1 MDIILIG
8 MPGCGKTTIGKRAAE
23 MLNREFVD
31 IDEKIEEA
39 EKRKIN
45 EIFSCDGEE
54 YFRRCET
61 NCLRK
66 ELGRDRVIS
75 TGGGIVTVDK
85 NIDILKSGD
94 GLVIFVDR
102 PTEKIAEDVNTS
114 TRPLLKDGKERLLR
128 LYTERYDK
136 YNDVCDIKILNA
148 GTLGDAVSKIIYE
161 VTCYENN
168 GD

>member
-8 MPGCGKTTIGKRAAE
+8 MPGCGKTTIGRRTAE
-23 MLNREFVD
+23 MLDREFVD
-31 IDEKIEEA
+31 IDEKIEET
-39 EKRKIN
+39 ENRKIS

-61 NCLRK
+61 KCLRE

-85 NIDILKSGD
+85 NIEILKDSESV
-94 GLVIFVDR
+94 VIFIDR

-114 TRPLLKDGKERLLR
+114 TRPLLKDGKERLIK
-128 LYTERYDK
+128 LYEERYDK
-136 YNDVCDIKILNA
+136 YNDVCDIKILNT
-148 GTLGDAVSKIIYE
+148 GTQGDAVSKIVYE
-161 VTCYENN
+161 VTWYENN
-168 GD
+168 GN